1 MHLSRLQLLLIY
13 LEEKSK
19 KMKKNRKFLSLF
31 LSVLSCATLVSC
43 GEGNNTNAPSNT
55 GNVTTPSTP
64 SAPSSKPST
73 DENNSSKNEDE
84 KKIYTIAELIAMM
97 PSDGSATTERYYVR
111 ATIKSIDNAD
121 YGAMT
126 IEDSTGT
133 LSVYGT
139 YSSDGAKRYSELDEK
154 PVKGDTV
161 LLYGTIQNYK
171 SKTPEIKSGWI
182 IEFTK
187 GTPSWS
193 EDDYTEMTIGE
204 AREAD
209 VDSLVK
215 VTGVVSRITFA
226 SGMKP
231 NGFIIVGDNSSI
243 YVYDNQ
249 IAIAVAVGNK
259 ITLLAKKTM
268 FIPSKEASSAKKF
281 GYKGAC
287 QLIDGHL
294 LSNDESTNDLDLSF
308 AQEKTVKEVIE
319 TSPSDNITSLIYH
332 SNALIKRVQK
342 EGQSFVNYYIDDL
355 DGKTGSYV
363 YTACDGKDFAWMDQY
378 DGKICS
384 VYYTALNAK
393 STSTG
398 VLFRFLPIKI
408 EDNNN
413 YQFDKAEAPKFAVEY
428 YGLEQFDTVYS
439 ADPKKEMLTSVT
451 SDLLNFG
458 TATLSYSS
466 NNTALAY
473 FETGKDGKVIFHIN
487 NETEGTVTITVTGHL
502 DGQTD
507 FSKTMDIKI
516 TKPVDVSSAVNVKA
530 AIDASKDTEL
540 LVKGVIGPSL
550 VNKDGFYLI
559 DDTGSLAVV
568 MNSRDELEGL
578 QIGQTVYIKG
588 KRDLFASSRKGTPSY
603 FERCMTGCQIV
614 KNEFGNV
621 DYSTASFIKG
631 KTLADLIALPVANNY
646 HTAEVYVI
654 TAGLKFVSTK
664 NYSNAYL
671 KDGDSEMRLY
681 CTNAAGQYGWIKPYE
696 DDTKTYTMEVAVC
709 NWNDKNYFTACL
721 LSITDS
727 NGNKVMNTLNF
738 NS

>member
-1 MHLSRLQLLLIY
+1 
-13 LEEKSK
+13 
-19 KMKKNRKFLSLF
+19 MKKNRKFLSLF

-43 GEGNNTNAPSNT
+43 GEGNNTSAPSNT
-55 GNVTTPSTP
+55 GNVTTPSTPSTP

-84 KKIYTIAELIAMM
+84 KKIYTIAQLIAMM

-111 ATIKSIDNAD
+111 ATIKSIDDAGF
-121 YGAMT
+121 GAMT

-139 YSSDGAKRYSELDEK
+139 YSSDGVKRYSELDEK

-171 SKTPEIKSGWI
+171 NKTPEIKSGWI

-193 EDDYTEMTIGE
+193 EDDYTEMTIGA
-204 AREAD
+204 AREAA

-249 IAIAVAVGNK
+249 IATAVAIGNK

-268 FIPSKEASSAKKF
+268 FIASKEASSAKKF

-294 LSNDESTNDLDLSF
+294 LSNDEATNDLDLSF

-342 EGQSFVNYYIDDL
+342 EGQNFVNYYIDDL

-439 ADPKKEMLTSVT
+439 ADPEKEMLTSVT
-451 SDLLNFG
+451 SDLLKFG

-466 NNTALAY
+466 NNTDLAY
-473 FETGKDGKVIFHIN
+473 FETGEDGKVIFHIN
-487 NETEGTVTITVTGHL
+487 SGSEGTATITVTGHL

-507 FSKTMDIKI
+507 FSKTMNIKI
-516 TKPVDVSSAVNVKA
+516 TKPVDVSLAVNVKA
-530 AIDASKDTEL
+530 AIDASKGTEL

-550 VNKDGFYLI
+550 VNKNGFYLI
-559 DDTGSLAVV
+559 DETGSLAVV
-568 MNSRDELEGL
+568 MNSTDEFNGL

-588 KRDLFASSRKGTPSY
+588 KRDLFASVRNGGTPSY
-603 FERCMTGCQIV
+603 FESCMTGCQIV

-631 KTLADLIALPVANNY
+631 KTLADLIALPVADNS

-681 CTNAAGQYGWIKPYE
+681 CTNAAGQYQWIKSYV

-709 NWNDKNYFTACL
+709 NWNNKNYYTACL

>member
-1 MHLSRLQLLLIY
+1 
-13 LEEKSK
+13 
-19 KMKKNRKFLSLF
+19 
-31 LSVLSCATLVSC
+31 
-43 GEGNNTNAPSNT
+43 
-55 GNVTTPSTP
+55 
-64 SAPSSKPST
+64 
-73 DENNSSKNEDE
+73 
-84 KKIYTIAELIAMM
+84 
-97 PSDGSATTERYYVR
+97 
-111 ATIKSIDNAD
+111 
-121 YGAMT
+121 
-126 IEDSTGT
+126 
-133 LSVYGT
+133 
-139 YSSDGAKRYSELDEK
+139 
-154 PVKGDTV
+154 
-161 LLYGTIQNYK
+161 
-171 SKTPEIKSGWI
+171 
-182 IEFTK
+182 
-187 GTPSWS
+187 
-193 EDDYTEMTIGE
+193 MTIGA
-204 AREAD
+204 AREAA

-249 IAIAVAVGNK
+249 IATSVAIGNK

-268 FIPSKEASSAKKF
+268 FIASKEANSAKKF

-294 LSNDESTNDLDLSF
+294 LSNDEATNDLDLSF

-319 TSPSDNITSLIYH
+319 TSPSANITSLIYH

-342 EGQSFVNYYIDDL
+342 EGQNFVNYYIDDL

-363 YTACDGKDFAWMDQY
+363 YTACDGNDFAWMDQY

-408 EDNNN
+408 EDNN
-413 YQFDKAEAPKFAVEY
+413 YQFDKADAPKFAVEY

-439 ADPKKEMLTSVT
+439 ADPEKEMLTSVT

-473 FETGKDGKVIFHIN
+473 FETGKDGKVVFHIN
-487 NETEGTVTITVTGHL
+487 NETEGTATITVTGHL

-516 TKPVDVSSAVNVKA
+516 VKPVDVSLAVNVKA
-530 AIDASKDTEL
+530 AIDASKGTEL

-550 VNKDGFYLI
+550 VNKNGFYLI
-559 DDTGSLAVV
+559 DDSGSLAVV
-568 MNSRDELEGL
+568 MNSTDEFNGL

-588 KRDLFASSRKGTPSY
+588 KRDLFASARNGTPSY
-603 FERCMTGCQIV
+603 FESCMTGCQIV
-614 KNEFGNV
+614 KNEFGNE

-631 KTLADLIALPVANNY
+631 KTLADLIALPVADNY

-681 CTNAAGQYGWIKPYE
+681 CTNAASQYQWINPYV

-709 NWNDKNYFTACL
+709 NWNNKNYYTACL

>member
-1 MHLSRLQLLLIY
+1 
-13 LEEKSK
+13 
-19 KMKKNRKFLSLF
+19 MKKNRKFLSLF

-43 GEGNNTNAPSNT
+43 GEGNKTSAPSNT
-55 GNVTTPSTP
+55 GNVTTPSTPSTPTTPSTP

-73 DENNSSKNEDE
+73 DENNSSNEDE

-111 ATIKSIDNAD
+111 ATIKSIDDAGF
-121 YGAMT
+121 GAMT
-126 IEDSTGT
+126 IEDPTGT

-139 YSSDGAKRYSELDEK
+139 YSADGAKRYSELDEK

-171 SKTPEIKSGWI
+171 NKTPEIKSGWI

-187 GTPSWS
+187 GIPSWS

-204 AREAD
+204 AREAA
-209 VDSLVK
+209 VGSLVK

-226 SGMKP
+226 DGMKP

-249 IAIAVAVGNK
+249 IAITVAIGNK

-268 FIPSKEASSAKKF
+268 FIASKEASSAKKF

-294 LSNDESTNDLDLSF
+294 LSNDEATNDLDLSF

-342 EGQSFVNYYIDDL
+342 EGQNFVNYYIDDL

-408 EDNNN
+408 EDINN

-439 ADPKKEMLTSVT
+439 ADPEKEMLTSVT

-458 TATLSYSS
+458 TVTLSYSS
-466 NNTALAY
+466 NNTDLAY
-473 FETGKDGKVIFHIN
+473 FETGEDGKVIFHIN
-487 NETEGTVTITVTGHL
+487 SGTEGTATITVTGHL

-516 TKPVDVSSAVNVKA
+516 VKPVDVSLAVNVKA

-550 VNKDGFYLI
+550 VNKNGFYLI
-559 DDTGSLAVV
+559 DDSGSLAVV
-568 MNSRDELEGL
+568 MNSKDEFKGL

-588 KRDLFASSRKGTPSY
+588 KRDLFASARNGNPTS

-614 KNEFGNV
+614 KNEFGKVN
-621 DYSTASFIKG
+621 YSTASFIKG
-631 KTLADLIALPVANNY
+631 KTLADLKKLSVADDY

-654 TAGLKFVSTK
+654 TAGLKVVATK
-664 NYSNAYL
+664 FSSNAFL
-671 KDGDSEMRLY
+671 KDGDDEMQLY
-681 CTNAAGQYGWIKPYE
+681 CSNAAGQYQWINPYV

-709 NWNDKNYFTACL
+709 NWNNGSKFKACL

>member
-1 MHLSRLQLLLIY
+1 
-13 LEEKSK
+13 
-19 KMKKNRKFLSLF
+19 MKKNRKFLSLF

-43 GEGNNTNAPSNT
+43 GEGNNTSAPSNT
-55 GNVTTPSTP
+55 GTVTTPSTP

-73 DENNSSKNEDE
+73 DENNSSNEDE

-97 PSDGSATTERYYVR
+97 PSDGSVTTERYYVK

-126 IEDSTGT
+126 IEDPTGT

-139 YSSDGAKRYSELDEK
+139 YSADGAKRYSELDEK

-161 LLYGTIQNYK
+161 LLYGTIQNYQ

-187 GTPSWS
+187 GIPTWS

-204 AREAD
+204 AREAA

-226 SGMKP
+226 NGMKP

-249 IAIAVAVGNK
+249 IAIEVAVGNK

-268 FIPSKEASSAKKF
+268 YIPSKEASSAKKF

-294 LSNDESTNDLDLSF
+294 LSNDEATNDLDLSF

-319 TSPSDNITSLIYH
+319 TSPSANITSLIYH

-342 EGQSFVNYYIDDL
+342 EGQNFVNYYIDDL
-355 DGKTGSYV
+355 DGKTGNYV

-428 YGLEQFDTVYS
+428 YGLEQFDTTYS

-451 SDLLNFG
+451 SDLLKFG
-458 TATLSYSS
+458 TVTLSYSS

-473 FETGKDGKVIFHIN
+473 FKTGEDGKVIFHIN
-487 NETEGTVTITVTGHL
+487 SGTEGTATITVTGHL

-516 TKPVDVSSAVNVKA
+516 VKPVDVSLAVNVKT
-530 AIDASKDTEL
+530 AIDASKGTEL

-550 VNKDGFYLI
+550 VNKNGFYLI
-559 DDTGSLAVV
+559 DETGSLAVV
-568 MNSRDELEGL
+568 MNSTDEFNGL

-588 KRDLFASSRKGTPSY
+588 KRDLFASARKGTPSY
-603 FERCMTGCQIV
+603 FESCMTGCQIV

-631 KTLADLIALPVANNY
+631 KTLADLIALPVTDNY

-681 CTNAAGQYGWIKPYE
+681 CTNAAGQYQWIKSYV

-709 NWNDKNYFTACL
+709 NWNNKNYYTACL

>member
-1 MHLSRLQLLLIY
+1 
-13 LEEKSK
+13 
-19 KMKKNRKFLSLF
+19 MKKNRKFLSLF

-43 GEGNNTNAPSNT
+43 GEGNNT
-55 GNVTTPSTP
+55 
-64 SAPSSKPST
+64 SAPVTSPSI
-73 DENNSSKNEDE
+73 KNEDDR
-84 KKIYTIAELIAMM
+84 KIYTIAELIAMM
-97 PSDGSATTERYYVR
+97 PSDGSVTTERYYVK
-111 ATIKSIDNAD
+111 ATIKSIDDA
-121 YGAMT
+121 GFGSMT

-139 YSSDGAKRYSELDEK
+139 YSADGAKRYSELDEK

-171 SKTPEIKSGWI
+171 NKTPEIKSGWI

-187 GTPSWS
+187 GIPSWS

-204 AREAD
+204 AREAA

-249 IAIAVAVGNK
+249 IATAVAIGNK

-268 FIPSKEASSAKKF
+268 FIASKEASSAKKF

-287 QLIDGHL
+287 QLVDGHL

-319 TSPSDNITSLIYH
+319 TSPSANITSLIYH

-342 EGQSFVNYYIDDL
+342 EGQNFVNYYIDDL

-363 YTACDGKDFAWMDQY
+363 YTACDGNDFAWMDQY

-408 EDNNN
+408 EDNN
-413 YQFDKAEAPKFAVEY
+413 YQFNKAEAPKFAVEY

-439 ADPKKEMLTSVT
+439 ADPEKEMLTSVT

-466 NNTALAY
+466 NNTDLAY
-473 FETGKDGKVIFHIN
+473 FENGEDGKVIFHIN
-487 NETEGTVTITVTGHL
+487 SGTEGKVTITVTGHL

-516 TKPVDVSSAVNVKA
+516 VKPVDVSLAVNVKA
-530 AIDASKDTEL
+530 AIDASKGTEL

-550 VNKDGFYLI
+550 VNKNGFYLI
-559 DDTGSLAVV
+559 DETGSLAVV
-568 MNSRDELEGL
+568 MNSTDEFNGL

-588 KRDLFASSRKGTPSY
+588 KRDLFASARNGTPSY
-603 FERCMTGCQIV
+603 FESCMTGCQIV

-631 KTLADLIALPVANNY
+631 KTLADLIALPVTDNY

-681 CTNAAGQYGWIKPYE
+681 CTNAASQYQWINSYV

-709 NWNDKNYFTACL
+709 NWNNKNYYTACL

>member
-1 MHLSRLQLLLIY
+1 
-13 LEEKSK
+13 
-19 KMKKNRKFLSLF
+19 MKKNRKFLSLF

-43 GEGNNTNAPSNT
+43 GEGNKTSAPSNT
-55 GNVTTPSTP
+55 GTVTTPSTP

-73 DENNSSKNEDE
+73 DENNSSNEDE

-97 PSDGSATTERYYVR
+97 PSDGSVTTERYYVK

-121 YGAMT
+121 YGSMT
-126 IEDSTGT
+126 IEDPTGT

-139 YSSDGAKRYSELDEK
+139 YSADGAKRYSELDEK

-161 LLYGTIQNYK
+161 LLYRTIQNYQ

-193 EDDYTEMTIGE
+193 EDDYKEMTIGE
-204 AREAD
+204 AREAA

-226 SGMKP
+226 NGMKP

-249 IAIAVAVGNK
+249 IAIEVAVGNK

-268 FIPSKEASSAKKF
+268 FIASKEASSAKKF

-319 TSPSDNITSLIYH
+319 TSPSANITSLIYH

-408 EDNNN
+408 EDNN

-428 YGLEQFDTVYS
+428 YGLEQFDTSYS
-439 ADPKKEMLTSVT
+439 ADPEKEMLTSVT

-473 FETGKDGKVIFHIN
+473 FENGEDGKVIFHIN
-487 NETEGTVTITVTGHL
+487 SGSEGTATITVTGHL

-507 FSKTMDIKI
+507 FSKSMDIKI

-530 AIDASKDTEL
+530 AIDASKGTEL

-550 VNKDGFYLI
+550 VNKNGFYLI
-559 DDTGSLAVV
+559 DETGSLAVV
-568 MNSRDELEGL
+568 MNSTDEFNGL

-588 KRDLFASSRKGTPSY
+588 KRDLFASARNGTPSY
-603 FERCMTGCQIV
+603 FESCMTGCQIV
-614 KNEFGNV
+614 KNEFGNE

-631 KTLADLIALPVANNY
+631 KTLADLIALPVTDNY

-681 CTNAAGQYGWIKPYE
+681 CTNASSQYQWINPYV

-709 NWNDKNYFTACL
+709 NWNNKNYYTACL

>member
-1 MHLSRLQLLLIY
+1 
-13 LEEKSK
+13 
-19 KMKKNRKFLSLF
+19 MKKNRKFLSLF

-43 GEGNNTNAPSNT
+43 GEGNNTSAPSNT
-55 GNVTTPSTP
+55 GTVTTPSTP

-97 PSDGSATTERYYVR
+97 PSDGSVTTERYYVK
-111 ATIKSIDNAD
+111 AEIKSIDNAD

-126 IEDSTGT
+126 IEDPTGT

-139 YSSDGAKRYSELDEK
+139 YSSDGAKIYSELDEK

-161 LLYGTIQNYK
+161 LLYGTIQNYQ

-187 GTPSWS
+187 GIPSWS

-204 AREAD
+204 AREAA

-226 SGMKP
+226 NGMKP

-249 IAIAVAVGNK
+249 IAIEVAVGNK

-268 FIPSKEASSAKKF
+268 FIASKEASSAKKF

-319 TSPSDNITSLIYH
+319 TSPSANITSLIYH

-408 EDNNN
+408 EDNN

-428 YGLEQFDTVYS
+428 YGLEQFDTSYS
-439 ADPKKEMLTSVT
+439 ADPEKEMLTSVT

-473 FETGKDGKVIFHIN
+473 FENGEDGKVIFHIN
-487 NETEGTVTITVTGHL
+487 SGSEGTATITVTGHL

-507 FSKTMDIKI
+507 FSKSMDIKI

-530 AIDASKDTEL
+530 AIDASKGTEL

-550 VNKDGFYLI
+550 VNKNGFYLI
-559 DDTGSLAVV
+559 DETGSLAVV
-568 MNSRDELEGL
+568 MNSTDEFNGL

-588 KRDLFASSRKGTPSY
+588 KRDLFASARNGTPSY
-603 FERCMTGCQIV
+603 FESCMTGCQIV
-614 KNEFGNV
+614 KNEFGNE

-631 KTLADLIALPVANNY
+631 KTLADLIALPVADNY

-681 CTNAAGQYGWIKPYE
+681 CTNASSQYQWINPYV

-709 NWNDKNYFTACL
+709 NWNNKNYYTACL

-727 NGNKVMNTLNF
+727 NGNKVMNTFNF

>member
-1 MHLSRLQLLLIY
+1 
-13 LEEKSK
+13 
-19 KMKKNRKFLSLF
+19 
-31 LSVLSCATLVSC
+31 
-43 GEGNNTNAPSNT
+43 
-55 GNVTTPSTP
+55 
-64 SAPSSKPST
+64 
-73 DENNSSKNEDE
+73 
-84 KKIYTIAELIAMM
+84 
-97 PSDGSATTERYYVR
+97 
-111 ATIKSIDNAD
+111 
-121 YGAMT
+121 
-126 IEDSTGT
+126 
-133 LSVYGT
+133 
-139 YSSDGAKRYSELDEK
+139 
-154 PVKGDTV
+154 
-161 LLYGTIQNYK
+161 
-171 SKTPEIKSGWI
+171 
-182 IEFTK
+182 
-187 GTPSWS
+187 
-193 EDDYTEMTIGE
+193 MTIGQ
-204 AREAD
+204 AREAS

-226 SGMKP
+226 DGMKP

-249 IAIAVAVGNK
+249 IAITVAIGNK

-294 LSNDESTNDLDLSF
+294 LSNDEATNDLDLSF

-342 EGQSFVNYYIDDL
+342 EGQDFVNYYIDDL

-439 ADPKKEMLTSVT
+439 ADPSKEMLTSVT
-451 SDLLNFG
+451 SDLLKFG

-466 NNTALAY
+466 NNTDLAY

-487 NETEGTVTITVTGHL
+487 SGTEGTATITVTGHL
-502 DGQTD
+502 DGQKD

-516 TKPVDVSSAVNVKA
+516 VKPVDVSSAVKVKA
-530 AIDASKDTEL
+530 AIDASKGTEL

-550 VNKDGFYLI
+550 VNKNGFYLI
-559 DDTGSLAVV
+559 DETGSLAVV
-568 MNSRDELEGL
+568 MNSKDEFKGL

-588 KRDLFASSRKGTPSY
+588 KRDLFASVRNGGTPSY
-603 FERCMTGCQIV
+603 FESCMTGCQIV

-631 KTLADLIALPVANNY
+631 KTLADLKKLPVADNY

-654 TAGLKFVSTK
+654 TAGLKVVATK
-664 NYSNAYL
+664 FSSNAFL
-671 KDGDSEMRLY
+671 KDGDDEMQLY
-681 CTNAAGQYGWIKPYE
+681 CSNAASQYQWINPYV

-709 NWNDKNYFTACL
+709 NWNNGPKFKACL

-727 NGNKVMNTLNF
+727 NGNKVMNSLNF

>member
-1 MHLSRLQLLLIY
+1 
-13 LEEKSK
+13 
-19 KMKKNRKFLSLF
+19 MKKNRKFLSLF

-43 GEGNNTNAPSNT
+43 GEGNKTSAPSNT
-55 GNVTTPSTP
+55 GNVTTPSTPSTP

-111 ATIKSIDNAD
+111 ATIKSIDDA
-121 YGAMT
+121 GFGSMT

-139 YSSDGAKRYSELDEK
+139 YSADGAKRYSELDEK

-171 SKTPEIKSGWI
+171 NKTPEIKSGWI

-187 GTPSWS
+187 GIPSWS

-204 AREAD
+204 AREAA

-249 IAIAVAVGNK
+249 IATAVAIGNK

-268 FIPSKEASSAKKF
+268 FIASKEASSAKKF

-319 TSPSDNITSLIYH
+319 TSPSANITSLIYH

-342 EGQSFVNYYIDDL
+342 EGQNFVNYYIDDL

-363 YTACDGKDFAWMDQY
+363 YTACDGNDFAWMDQY

-408 EDNNN
+408 EDNN
-413 YQFDKAEAPKFAVEY
+413 YKFDIAEAPKFAVEY

-439 ADPKKEMLTSVT
+439 ADPSKEMLTSVT

-466 NNTALAY
+466 NNTDLAY

-487 NETEGTVTITVTGHL
+487 NETEGTATITVTGHL

-516 TKPVDVSSAVNVKA
+516 VKPVDVSLAVNVKA
-530 AIDASKDTEL
+530 AIDASKGTEL

-550 VNKDGFYLI
+550 VNKNGFYLI
-559 DDTGSLAVV
+559 DDSGSLAVV
-568 MNSRDELEGL
+568 MNSTDEFNGL

-603 FERCMTGCQIV
+603 FESCMTGCQIV

-631 KTLADLIALPVANNY
+631 KTLADLIALPVADNY

-681 CTNAAGQYGWIKPYE
+681 CTNAAGQYQWIKSYV

-709 NWNDKNYFTACL
+709 NWNDKNYYTACL

>member
-1 MHLSRLQLLLIY
+1 
-13 LEEKSK
+13 
-19 KMKKNRKFLSLF
+19 
-31 LSVLSCATLVSC
+31 
-43 GEGNNTNAPSNT
+43 
-55 GNVTTPSTP
+55 
-64 SAPSSKPST
+64 
-73 DENNSSKNEDE
+73 
-84 KKIYTIAELIAMM
+84 
-97 PSDGSATTERYYVR
+97 
-111 ATIKSIDNAD
+111 
-121 YGAMT
+121 
-126 IEDSTGT
+126 
-133 LSVYGT
+133 
-139 YSSDGAKRYSELDEK
+139 
-154 PVKGDTV
+154 
-161 LLYGTIQNYK
+161 
-171 SKTPEIKSGWI
+171 
-182 IEFTK
+182 
-187 GTPSWS
+187 
-193 EDDYTEMTIGE
+193 MTIGQ
-204 AREAD
+204 AREAS

-226 SGMKP
+226 DGMKP

-249 IAIAVAVGNK
+249 IAITVAIGNK

-294 LSNDESTNDLDLSF
+294 LSNDEATNDLDLSF

-342 EGQSFVNYYIDDL
+342 EGQNFVNYYIDDL

-439 ADPKKEMLTSVT
+439 ADPSKEMLTSVT
-451 SDLLNFG
+451 SDLLKFG

-466 NNTALAY
+466 NNTDLAY

-487 NETEGTVTITVTGHL
+487 SGTEGTATITVTGHL
-502 DGQTD
+502 DGQKD

-516 TKPVDVSSAVNVKA
+516 VKPVDVSSAVKVKA
-530 AIDASKDTEL
+530 AIDASKGTEL

-550 VNKDGFYLI
+550 VNKNGFYLI
-559 DDTGSLAVV
+559 DETGSLAVV
-568 MNSRDELEGL
+568 MNSKDEFKGL

-588 KRDLFASSRKGTPSY
+588 KRDLFASVRNGGTPSY
-603 FERCMTGCQIV
+603 FESCMTGCQIV

-631 KTLADLIALPVANNY
+631 KTLADLKKLPVADNY

-654 TAGLKFVSTK
+654 TAGLKVVATK
-664 NYSNAYL
+664 FSSNAFL
-671 KDGDSEMRLY
+671 KDGDDEMQLY
-681 CTNAAGQYGWIKPYE
+681 CSNAASQYQWINPYV

-709 NWNDKNYFTACL
+709 NWNNGPKFKACL

-727 NGNKVMNTLNF
+727 NGNKVMNSLNF

>member
-1 MHLSRLQLLLIY
+1 
-13 LEEKSK
+13 
-19 KMKKNRKFLSLF
+19 MKKNRKFLSLF

-43 GEGNNTNAPSNT
+43 GEGNKTNAPSNT
-55 GNVTTPSTP
+55 GNVTTPSTPSTP

-73 DENNSSKNEDE
+73 DENNSSKNEDDR
-84 KKIYTIAELIAMM
+84 KIYTIAELIAMM
-97 PSDGSATTERYYVR
+97 PSDGSVTKERYYVR
-111 ATIKSIDNAD
+111 ATIKSIDDAGF
-121 YGAMT
+121 GAMT

-133 LSVYGT
+133 LYVYGT

-161 LLYGTIQNYK
+161 LLYGTIQNYQ
-171 SKTPEIKSGWI
+171 SKNPEIKSGWI

-187 GTPSWS
+187 GTPTWS

-204 AREAD
+204 AREAA

-226 SGMKP
+226 NGMKP

-249 IAIAVAVGNK
+249 IAITVAIGNK

-268 FIPSKEASSAKKF
+268 FIASKEASSAKKF

-294 LSNDESTNDLDLSF
+294 LSNDEATNDLDLSF

-332 SNALIKRVQK
+332 GNALIKRVQK
-342 EGQSFVNYYIDDL
+342 EGQNFVNYYIDDL

-363 YTACDGKDFAWMDQY
+363 YTSCDGKDFAWMDQY

-466 NNTALAY
+466 NNNDLAY
-473 FETGKDGKVIFHIN
+473 FKNEDGKVIFHIN
-487 NETEGTVTITVTGHL
+487 SGTEGTATITVTGHL
-502 DGQTD
+502 DDQKD

-516 TKPVDVSSAVNVKA
+516 VKPVDVSSAVNVKA
-530 AIDASKDTEL
+530 AIDASKGTEL

-559 DDTGSLAVV
+559 DETGSLAVV
-568 MNSRDELEGL
+568 MNSRDELNGL

-603 FERCMTGCQIV
+603 FESCMTGCQIV

-631 KTLADLIALPVANNY
+631 KTLADLIALPVADNY

-681 CTNAAGQYGWIKPYE
+681 CTNAAGQYKWINPYV

>member
-1 MHLSRLQLLLIY
+1 
-13 LEEKSK
+13 
-19 KMKKNRKFLSLF
+19 MKKNRKFLSLF

-43 GEGNNTNAPSNT
+43 GEGNKTSAPSNT
-55 GNVTTPSTP
+55 GNVTTPSTPSTPTTPTTPSTP

-73 DENNSSKNEDE
+73 DENNSSNEDE

-111 ATIKSIDNAD
+111 ATIKSIDDAGF
-121 YGAMT
+121 GAMT
-126 IEDSTGT
+126 IEEPTGT

-171 SKTPEIKSGWI
+171 NKTPEIKSGWI

-187 GTPSWS
+187 GIPFWS

-204 AREAD
+204 AREAS

-226 SGMKP
+226 DGMKP

-249 IAIAVAVGNK
+249 IAITVAIGNK

-294 LSNDESTNDLDLSF
+294 LSNDEATNDLDLSF

-342 EGQSFVNYYIDDL
+342 EGQNFVNYYIDDL

-408 EDNNN
+408 EDINN

-439 ADPKKEMLTSVT
+439 ADPSKEMLTSVT
-451 SDLLNFG
+451 SDLLKFG

-473 FETGKDGKVIFHIN
+473 FETGEDGKVIFHIN
-487 NETEGTVTITVTGHL
+487 SGTEGTATITVTGHL
-502 DGQTD
+502 DGQKD

-516 TKPVDVSSAVNVKA
+516 VKPVDVSSAVKVKV
-530 AIDASKDTEL
+530 AIDASKGTEL

-550 VNKDGFYLI
+550 VNKNGFYLI
-559 DDTGSLAVV
+559 DETGSLAVV
-568 MNSRDELEGL
+568 MNSKDEFKGL

-588 KRDLFASSRKGTPSY
+588 KRDLFASARNGNPTS

-631 KTLADLIALPVANNY
+631 KTLADLKALSVADDY

-654 TAGLKFVSTK
+654 TAGLKVVATK
-664 NYSNAYL
+664 FSSNAFL
-671 KDGDSEMRLY
+671 KDGDDEMQLY
-681 CTNAAGQYGWIKPYE
+681 CSNAAGQYQWINPYV

-709 NWNDKNYFTACL
+709 NWNNGSKFKACL

>member
-1 MHLSRLQLLLIY
+1 
-13 LEEKSK
+13 
-19 KMKKNRKFLSLF
+19 MKKNRKFLSLF

-43 GEGNNTNAPSNT
+43 GEGNNTSAPSNT
-55 GNVTTPSTP
+55 GNVTTPSTPSTP

-111 ATIKSIDNAD
+111 ATIKSIDDAGF
-121 YGAMT
+121 GAMT

-139 YSSDGAKRYSELDEK
+139 YSSDGVKRYSELDEK

-171 SKTPEIKSGWI
+171 NKTPEIKSGWI

-204 AREAD
+204 AREAS

-249 IAIAVAVGNK
+249 IATAVAIGNK

-268 FIPSKEASSAKKF
+268 FIASKEASSAKKF

-294 LSNDESTNDLDLSF
+294 LSNDEATNDLDLSF

-342 EGQSFVNYYIDDL
+342 EGQNFVNYYIDDL

-439 ADPKKEMLTSVT
+439 ADPEKEMLTSVT

-473 FETGKDGKVIFHIN
+473 FETGEDGKVIFHIN
-487 NETEGTVTITVTGHL
+487 SGTEGTATITVTGHL
-502 DGQTD
+502 DGQKD

-530 AIDASKDTEL
+530 AIDASKGTEL

-550 VNKDGFYLI
+550 VNKNGFYLI
-559 DDTGSLAVV
+559 DETGSLAVV
-568 MNSRDELEGL
+568 MNSTDEFNGL

-588 KRDLFASSRKGTPSY
+588 KRDLFASVRNGGTPSY
-603 FERCMTGCQIV
+603 FESCMTGCQIV

-631 KTLADLIALPVANNY
+631 KTLADLKALPVADNS

-681 CTNAAGQYGWIKPYE
+681 CTNAAGQYQWIKSYV

-709 NWNDKNYFTACL
+709 NWNNKNYYTACL

>member
-1 MHLSRLQLLLIY
+1 
-13 LEEKSK
+13 
-19 KMKKNRKFLSLF
+19 MKKNRKFLSLF

-43 GEGNNTNAPSNT
+43 GEGNKTSAPSNT

-64 SAPSSKPST
+64 STPSAPSSKPRT

-111 ATIKSIDNAD
+111 AKIKSIDNAM

-139 YSSDGAKRYSELDEK
+139 YGSDGVKRYSELDEK
-154 PVKGDTV
+154 PVEGDTV
-161 LLYGTIQNYK
+161 LLYGTIQNFQ

-193 EDDYTEMTIGE
+193 EDDYTEMTIGQ

-231 NGFIIVGDNSSI
+231 NGFIIVGDKSSI
-243 YVYDNQ
+243 YVYDSK
-249 IAIAVAVGNK
+249 IATAVAIGNK

-268 FIPSKEASSAKKF
+268 FIASKEASSAKKF

-294 LSNDESTNDLDLSF
+294 LSNDEATNDLDLSF

-342 EGQSFVNYYIDDL
+342 EGQNFVNYYIDDL

-428 YGLEQFDTVYS
+428 YGLEQFDTSYS
-439 ADPKKEMLTSVT
+439 ADPSKEMLTSVT

-473 FETGKDGKVIFHIN
+473 FETGEDGKVIFHIN
-487 NETEGTVTITVTGHL
+487 SETEGTATITVTGHL
-502 DGQTD
+502 DGQKD

-516 TKPVDVSSAVNVKA
+516 VKPVDLSSAVNVKA
-530 AIDASKDTEL
+530 AIDASKGTEL

-550 VNKDGFYLI
+550 VNKNGFYLI
-559 DDTGSLAVV
+559 DETGSLAVV
-568 MNSRDELEGL
+568 MNSTDELKGL

-588 KRDLFASSRKGTPSY
+588 KRDLFASARNGTPSY
-603 FERCMTGCQIV
+603 FESCMTGCQIV

-631 KTLADLIALPVANNY
+631 KTLADLIALPVADNY

-681 CTNAAGQYGWIKPYE
+681 CTNASGQYQWIKSYV

-709 NWNDKNYFTACL
+709 NWNNKNYYTACL

>member
-1 MHLSRLQLLLIY
+1 
-13 LEEKSK
+13 
-19 KMKKNRKFLSLF
+19 MKKNRKFLSLF

-43 GEGNNTNAPSNT
+43 GEGNNLSTP
-55 GNVTTPSTP
+55 VTTPSI
-64 SAPSSKPST
+64 
-73 DENNSSKNEDE
+73 KNEDNR
-84 KKIYTIAELIAMM
+84 KIYTIAELIAMM
-97 PSDGSATTERYYVR
+97 PSDGSATKERYYVR

-161 LLYGTIQNYK
+161 LLYGTIQNYQ
-171 SKTPEIKSGWI
+171 SQTPEIKSGWI

-204 AREAD
+204 AREAA

-226 SGMKP
+226 NGMKP

-249 IAIAVAVGNK
+249 IAITVAIGNK

-268 FIPSKEASSAKKF
+268 FIASKEASSAKKF

-294 LSNDESTNDLDLSF
+294 LSNDEATNDLDLSF

-342 EGQSFVNYYIDDL
+342 EGQNFVNYYIDDL

-363 YTACDGKDFAWMDQY
+363 YTSCDGKDFAWMDQY

-398 VLFRFLPIKI
+398 VSFRFLPIKI
-408 EDNNN
+408 EDNN
-413 YQFDKAEAPKFAVEY
+413 YQFKKAEAPKFAVEY

-439 ADPKKEMLTSVT
+439 ADPSKEMLTSVT

-458 TATLSYSS
+458 TVTLSYSS
-466 NNTALAY
+466 NNNDLAY
-473 FETGKDGKVIFHIN
+473 FKTEDGKVIFHIN
-487 NETEGTVTITVTGHL
+487 SGTEGTATITVTGHL
-502 DGQTD
+502 DGQKD
-507 FSKTMDIKI
+507 FSKTMNIKI
-516 TKPVDVSSAVNVKA
+516 TKPVDVSLAVNVKA
-530 AIDASKDTEL
+530 AIDASKGTEL

-550 VNKDGFYLI
+550 VNKNGFYLI
-559 DDTGSLAVV
+559 DETGSLAVV
-568 MNSRDELEGL
+568 MNSTDEFNGL

-588 KRDLFASSRKGTPSY
+588 KRDLFASVRNGGTPSY
-603 FERCMTGCQIV
+603 FESCMTGCQIV

-631 KTLADLIALPVANNY
+631 KTLADLIALPVADNS

-681 CTNAAGQYGWIKPYE
+681 CTNAAGQYQWIKSYV

-709 NWNDKNYFTACL
+709 NWNNKNYYTACL

>member
-1 MHLSRLQLLLIY
+1 
-13 LEEKSK
+13 
-19 KMKKNRKFLSLF
+19 MKKNRKFLSLF

-43 GEGNNTNAPSNT
+43 GEGNKTSAPSNT
-55 GNVTTPSTP
+55 GTVTTPSTP

-73 DENNSSKNEDE
+73 DENNSSNEDE

-97 PSDGSATTERYYVR
+97 PSDGSVTTERYYVK

-121 YGAMT
+121 YGSMT
-126 IEDSTGT
+126 IEDPTGT

-139 YSSDGAKRYSELDEK
+139 YSADGAKRYSELDEK

-171 SKTPEIKSGWI
+171 NKTPEIKSGWI

-187 GTPSWS
+187 GTPTWS

-204 AREAD
+204 AREAA

-226 SGMKP
+226 NGMKP

-249 IAIAVAVGNK
+249 IAITVAVGNK
-259 ITLLAKKTM
+259 ITLLAKKIM
-268 FIPSKEASSAKKF
+268 FIASKEASSAKKF

-287 QLIDGHL
+287 QLVDGHL

-342 EGQSFVNYYIDDL
+342 EGQNFVNYYIDDL

-363 YTACDGKDFAWMDQY
+363 YTACDGNDFAWMDQY

-408 EDNNN
+408 EDNN

-439 ADPKKEMLTSVT
+439 ADPSKEMLTSVT

-466 NNTALAY
+466 NNTDLAY

-487 NETEGTVTITVTGHL
+487 NETEGTATITVTGHL

-516 TKPVDVSSAVNVKA
+516 VKPVDVSLAVNVKA
-530 AIDASKDTEL
+530 AIDASKGTEL

-550 VNKDGFYLI
+550 VNKNGFYLI
-559 DDTGSLAVV
+559 DETGSLAVV
-568 MNSRDELEGL
+568 MNSTDEFNGL

-588 KRDLFASSRKGTPSY
+588 KRDLFASARNGTPSY
-603 FERCMTGCQIV
+603 FESCMTGCQIV
-614 KNEFGNV
+614 KNEFGNE

-631 KTLADLIALPVANNY
+631 KTLADLIALPVTDNY

-681 CTNAAGQYGWIKPYE
+681 CTNASSQYQWINPYV

-709 NWNDKNYFTACL
+709 NWNNKNYYTACL

>member
-1 MHLSRLQLLLIY
+1 
-13 LEEKSK
+13 
-19 KMKKNRKFLSLF
+19 MKKNRKFLSLF

-43 GEGNNTNAPSNT
+43 GEGNNTSAPSNT
-55 GNVTTPSTP
+55 GTVTTPSTPSTP

-111 ATIKSIDNAD
+111 ATIKSIDDA
-121 YGAMT
+121 GFGSMT
-126 IEDSTGT
+126 IEDPTGT

-139 YSSDGAKRYSELDEK
+139 YSADGAKRYSELDEK

-171 SKTPEIKSGWI
+171 NKTPEIKSGWI

-187 GTPSWS
+187 GIPTWS
-193 EDDYTEMTIGE
+193 EDDYTEMTIGA
-204 AREAD
+204 AREAA

-249 IAIAVAVGNK
+249 IATSVAIGNK

-268 FIPSKEASSAKKF
+268 FIASKEANSAKKF

-294 LSNDESTNDLDLSF
+294 LSNDEATNDLDLSF

-319 TSPSDNITSLIYH
+319 TSPSANITSLIYH

-342 EGQSFVNYYIDDL
+342 EGQNFVNYYIDDL

-363 YTACDGKDFAWMDQY
+363 YTACDGNDFAWMDQY

-408 EDNNN
+408 EDNN
-413 YQFDKAEAPKFAVEY
+413 YQFNKADAPKFAVEY

-439 ADPKKEMLTSVT
+439 ADPEKEMLTSVT

-473 FETGKDGKVIFHIN
+473 FETGEDGKVVFHVN
-487 NETEGTVTITVTGHL
+487 SGSEGTATITVTGHL

-507 FSKTMDIKI
+507 FSKTMNIKI
-516 TKPVDVSSAVNVKA
+516 TKPVDVSLAVNVKA
-530 AIDASKDTEL
+530 AIDASKGTEL

-550 VNKDGFYLI
+550 VNKNGFYLI
-559 DDTGSLAVV
+559 DETGSLAVV
-568 MNSRDELEGL
+568 MNSTDEFNGL

-588 KRDLFASSRKGTPSY
+588 KRDLFASARNGTPSY
-603 FERCMTGCQIV
+603 FESCMTGCQIV

-631 KTLADLIALPVANNY
+631 KTLADLIALPVTDNY

-681 CTNAAGQYGWIKPYE
+681 CTNASSQYQWINPYV

-709 NWNDKNYFTACL
+709 NWNNKNYYTACL

-727 NGNKVMNTLNF
+727 NGNKVMNTFNF

>member
-1 MHLSRLQLLLIY
+1 
-13 LEEKSK
+13 
-19 KMKKNRKFLSLF
+19 MKKNRKFLSLF

-43 GEGNNTNAPSNT
+43 GEGNNPSAPSNT

-97 PSDGSATTERYYVR
+97 PSDGSVTTERYYVR
-111 ATIKSIDNAD
+111 ATIKSIDDAGF
-121 YGAMT
+121 GAMT

-171 SKTPEIKSGWI
+171 NKTPEIKSGWI

-187 GTPSWS
+187 GIPSWS

-204 AREAD
+204 AREAA

-226 SGMKP
+226 NGMKL

-249 IAIAVAVGNK
+249 IAIEVAVGNK

-268 FIPSKEASSAKKF
+268 FIASKEASSAKKF

-294 LSNDESTNDLDLSF
+294 LSNDEATNDLDLSF

-319 TSPSDNITSLIYH
+319 TSPSANITSLIYH

-342 EGQSFVNYYIDDL
+342 EGQNFVNYYIDDL

-363 YTACDGKDFAWMDQY
+363 YTACDGNDFAWMDQY
-378 DGKICS
+378 DEKICS

-408 EDNNN
+408 EDNN
-413 YQFDKAEAPKFAVEY
+413 YQFDKADAPKFAVEY

-439 ADPKKEMLTSVT
+439 ADPEKEMLTSVT

-466 NNTALAY
+466 SNTDLAY
-473 FETGKDGKVIFHIN
+473 FKTGEDGKVIFHIN
-487 NETEGTVTITVTGHL
+487 SGTEGTATITVTGHL

-507 FSKTMDIKI
+507 FSKTMNIKI
-516 TKPVDVSSAVNVKA
+516 TKPVDVSLAVNVKA
-530 AIDASKDTEL
+530 AIDASKGTEL

-550 VNKDGFYLI
+550 VNKNGFYLI
-559 DDTGSLAVV
+559 DETGSLAVV
-568 MNSRDELEGL
+568 MNSKDEFNGL

-588 KRDLFASSRKGTPSY
+588 KRDLFASARNGTPSY
-603 FERCMTGCQIV
+603 FESCMTGCQIV

-631 KTLADLIALPVANNY
+631 KTLADLIALPVTDNY

-681 CTNAAGQYGWIKPYE
+681 CTNASSQYQWINPYV

-709 NWNDKNYFTACL
+709 NWNNKNYYTACL

-727 NGNKVMNTLNF
+727 NGNKVMNTFNF

>member
-1 MHLSRLQLLLIY
+1 
-13 LEEKSK
+13 
-19 KMKKNRKFLSLF
+19 MKKNRKFLSLF

-43 GEGNNTNAPSNT
+43 GEGNNTSAPSNT
-55 GNVTTPSTP
+55 GTVTTPSTPSTPTTP

-73 DENNSSKNEDE
+73 DENNSSNLDE

-97 PSDGSATTERYYVR
+97 PSDGSVTTERYYVK
-111 ATIKSIDNAD
+111 AEIKSIDNAD

-161 LLYGTIQNYK
+161 LLYGTIQNHK
-171 SKTPEIKSGWI
+171 NKTPEIKSGWI

-187 GTPSWS
+187 GTPTWS

-204 AREAD
+204 AREAA

-249 IAIAVAVGNK
+249 IATAVAIGNK

-268 FIPSKEASSAKKF
+268 FIASKEASSAKKF

-287 QLIDGHL
+287 QLVDGHL

-319 TSPSDNITSLIYH
+319 TSPSANITSLIYH

-342 EGQSFVNYYIDDL
+342 EGQNFVNYYIDDL

-363 YTACDGKDFAWMDQY
+363 YTACDGNDFAWMDQY

-408 EDNNN
+408 EDNN
-413 YQFDKAEAPKFAVEY
+413 YQFNKAEAPKFAVEY

-439 ADPKKEMLTSVT
+439 VDPSKEMLTSVT

-466 NNTALAY
+466 NNTDLAY

-502 DGQTD
+502 DGQKD
-507 FSKTMDIKI
+507 FSKTMNIKI
-516 TKPVDVSSAVNVKA
+516 TKPVDVSLAVNVKA
-530 AIDASKDTEL
+530 AIDASKGTEL

-550 VNKDGFYLI
+550 VNKNGFYLI
-559 DDTGSLAVV
+559 DETGSLAVV
-568 MNSRDELEGL
+568 MNSTDEFNGL

-588 KRDLFASSRKGTPSY
+588 KRDLFASARNGTPSY
-603 FERCMTGCQIV
+603 FESCMTGCQIV

-631 KTLADLIALPVANNY
+631 KTLADLIALPVTDNY

-681 CTNAAGQYGWIKPYE
+681 CTNAASQYQWINPYV

-709 NWNDKNYFTACL
+709 NWNNKNYYTACL

>member
-1 MHLSRLQLLLIY
+1 
-13 LEEKSK
+13 
-19 KMKKNRKFLSLF
+19 MKKNRKFLSLF

-43 GEGNNTNAPSNT
+43 GEGNKTSAPSNT
-55 GNVTTPSTP
+55 GTVTTPSTPSTP

-97 PSDGSATTERYYVR
+97 PSDGSVTTERYYVK

-121 YGAMT
+121 YGSMT
-126 IEDSTGT
+126 IEDPTGT

-171 SKTPEIKSGWI
+171 NKTPEIKSGWI

-187 GTPSWS
+187 GTPTWS

-204 AREAD
+204 AREAA

-226 SGMKP
+226 NGMKP

-249 IAIAVAVGNK
+249 IAITVAVGNK

-268 FIPSKEASSAKKF
+268 FIASKEANSAKKF

-294 LSNDESTNDLDLSF
+294 LSNDEATNDLDLSF

-319 TSPSDNITSLIYH
+319 TSPSANITSLIYH

-342 EGQSFVNYYIDDL
+342 EGQNFVNYYIDDL

-363 YTACDGKDFAWMDQY
+363 YTACDGNDFAWMDQY

-408 EDNNN
+408 EDNN
-413 YQFDKAEAPKFAVEY
+413 YLFDKADAPKFAVEY

-439 ADPKKEMLTSVT
+439 ADPEKEMLTSVT

-473 FETGKDGKVIFHIN
+473 FETGKDGKVVFHVN
-487 NETEGTVTITVTGHL
+487 SGTEGTATITVTGHL

-507 FSKTMDIKI
+507 FSKTMNIKI
-516 TKPVDVSSAVNVKA
+516 TKPVDVSLAVNVKA
-530 AIDASKDTEL
+530 AIDASKGTEL

-550 VNKDGFYLI
+550 VNKNGFYLI
-559 DDTGSLAVV
+559 DETGSLAVV
-568 MNSRDELEGL
+568 MNSTDEFNGL

-588 KRDLFASSRKGTPSY
+588 KRDLFASARNGTPSY
-603 FERCMTGCQIV
+603 FESCMTGCQIV
-614 KNEFGNV
+614 KNEFGNE

-631 KTLADLIALPVANNY
+631 KTLADLIALPVTDNY

-681 CTNAAGQYGWIKPYE
+681 CTNAASQYQWINPYV

-709 NWNDKNYFTACL
+709 NWNNKNYYTACL

-727 NGNKVMNTLNF
+727 NGNKVMNTFNF

>member
-1 MHLSRLQLLLIY
+1 
-13 LEEKSK
+13 
-19 KMKKNRKFLSLF
+19 MKKNRKFLSLF

-43 GEGNNTNAPSNT
+43 GEGNKTSAPSNT

-73 DENNSSKNEDE
+73 DENNSSQNEDNR
-84 KKIYTIAELIAMM
+84 KIYTIAELIAMM
-97 PSDGSATTERYYVR
+97 PSDGSVTTERYYVR
-111 ATIKSIDNAD
+111 AKIKSIDNAM

-139 YSSDGAKRYSELDEK
+139 YSSDGVKRYSELDEK

-161 LLYGTIQNYK
+161 LLYGTIQNFQ

-187 GTPSWS
+187 GTPTWS

-204 AREAD
+204 AREAA

-226 SGMKP
+226 NGMKP
-231 NGFIIVGDNSSI
+231 NGFIIVGDNSFI

-249 IAIAVAVGNK
+249 IAITVAIGNK

-294 LSNDESTNDLDLSF
+294 LSNDEATNDLDLSF

-342 EGQSFVNYYIDDL
+342 EGQNFVNYYIDDL

-408 EDNNN
+408 EDNN
-413 YQFDKAEAPKFAVEY
+413 YQFKIAEAPKFAVEY

-439 ADPKKEMLTSVT
+439 ADPEKEMLTSVT
-451 SDLLNFG
+451 SELLNFG
-458 TATLSYSS
+458 TVTLSYSS

-473 FETGKDGKVIFHIN
+473 FKTEDGKVIFHIN
-487 NETEGTVTITVTGHL
+487 SETEGTATITVTGHL
-502 DGQTD
+502 DGQKD

-516 TKPVDVSSAVNVKA
+516 VKPVDVSSAVKVKA
-530 AIDASKDTEL
+530 AIDASKGTEL

-550 VNKDGFYLI
+550 VNKNGFYLI
-559 DDTGSLAVV
+559 DETGSLAVV
-568 MNSRDELEGL
+568 MNSKDEFKGL

-588 KRDLFASSRKGTPSY
+588 KRDLFASARKGTPSR

-631 KTLADLIALPVANNY
+631 KTLADLIALPVADDY

-654 TAGLKFVSTK
+654 TAGLKSDVTQF
-664 NYSNAYL
+664 YSNIYL
-671 KDGDSEMRLY
+671 NDGDNKMQLY
-681 CTNAAGQYGWIKPYE
+681 CKNAASQYKWINPYV

-709 NWNDKNYFTACL
+709 NWNNGKSFKACL

>member
-1 MHLSRLQLLLIY
+1 
-13 LEEKSK
+13 
-19 KMKKNRKFLSLF
+19 MKKNRKFLSLF

-43 GEGNNTNAPSNT
+43 GEGNNTSAPSNT
-55 GNVTTPSTP
+55 GTVTTPSTP

-97 PSDGSATTERYYVR
+97 PSDGSVTTERYYVK
-111 ATIKSIDNAD
+111 AEIKSIDNAD

-126 IEDSTGT
+126 IEDPTGT

-161 LLYGTIQNYK
+161 LLYGTIQNYQ

-187 GTPSWS
+187 GIPSWS

-204 AREAD
+204 AREAA

-226 SGMKP
+226 NGMKP

-249 IAIAVAVGNK
+249 IAIEVAVGNK

-268 FIPSKEASSAKKF
+268 FIASKEASSAKKF

-319 TSPSDNITSLIYH
+319 TSPSANITSLIYH

-408 EDNNN
+408 EDNN

-428 YGLEQFDTVYS
+428 YGLEQFDTSYS
-439 ADPKKEMLTSVT
+439 ADPSKEMLTSVT

-473 FETGKDGKVIFHIN
+473 FETGEDGKVIFHIN
-487 NETEGTVTITVTGHL
+487 SETEGTATITVTGHL
-502 DGQTD
+502 DGQKD

-516 TKPVDVSSAVNVKA
+516 VKPVDLSSAVNVKA
-530 AIDASKDTEL
+530 AIDASKGTEL

-550 VNKDGFYLI
+550 VNKNGFYLI
-559 DDTGSLAVV
+559 DETGSLAVV
-568 MNSRDELEGL
+568 MNSTDEFNGL

-588 KRDLFASSRKGTPSY
+588 KRDLFASARNGTPSY
-603 FERCMTGCQIV
+603 FESCMTGCQIV
-614 KNEFGNV
+614 KNEFGNE

-631 KTLADLIALPVANNY
+631 KTLADLIALPVTDNY

-681 CTNAAGQYGWIKPYE
+681 CTNASSQYQWINPYV

-709 NWNDKNYFTACL
+709 NWNNKNYYTACL

-727 NGNKVMNTLNF
+727 NGNKVMNTFNF

>member
-1 MHLSRLQLLLIY
+1 
-13 LEEKSK
+13 
-19 KMKKNRKFLSLF
+19 MKKNRKFLSLF

-43 GEGNNTNAPSNT
+43 GEGNNTSAPI
-55 GNVTTPSTP
+55 TTPST
-64 SAPSSKPST
+64 
-73 DENNSSKNEDE
+73 KNEDE
-84 KKIYTIAELIAMM
+84 REIYTIAELIAMM
-97 PSDGSATTERYYVR
+97 PSDGSVTTERYYVR
-111 ATIKSIDNAD
+111 AKIKSIDNAM

-139 YSSDGAKRYSELDEK
+139 YSSDGVKRYSELDEK
-154 PVKGDTV
+154 PVEGDTV
-161 LLYGTIQNYK
+161 LLYGTIQNFQ

-193 EDDYTEMTIGE
+193 EDDYKEMTIGE
-204 AREAD
+204 AREAA

-231 NGFIIVGDNSSI
+231 NGFIIVGDKSSI
-243 YVYDNQ
+243 YVYDSK
-249 IAIAVAVGNK
+249 IATAVSEGNK

-268 FIPSKEASSAKKF
+268 YIPSKEASSAKKF

-287 QLIDGHL
+287 QLVDGHL

-332 SNALIKRVQK
+332 SNALIKRVQN
-342 EGQSFVNYYIDDL
+342 EGQNFVNYYIDDL
-355 DGKTGSYV
+355 DGKTGNYV

-393 STSTG
+393 SDSTG

-408 EDNNN
+408 EDKN

-439 ADPKKEMLTSVT
+439 ADPSKEMLTSVT

-458 TATLSYSS
+458 TVTLSYSS
-466 NNTALAY
+466 NNTDLAY
-473 FETGKDGKVIFHIN
+473 FEKGEDGKVVFHIKSG
-487 NETEGTVTITVTGHL
+487 TEGTATITVTGHL
-502 DGQTD
+502 DDQED

-516 TKPVDVSSAVNVKA
+516 TKPVDVSSAVKVKA
-530 AIDASKDTEL
+530 AIDASKGTEL

-550 VNKDGFYLI
+550 VNQNGFYLI
-559 DDTGSLAVV
+559 DETGSLAVV
-568 MNSRDELEGL
+568 MNSTDEFNGL

-588 KRDLFASSRKGTPSY
+588 KRDLFASSRSGTPSY

-631 KTLADLIALPVANNY
+631 KTLADLIDLPVTDNY

-654 TAGLKFVSTK
+654 TAGLKFVATK
-664 NYSNAYL
+664 DFSNAYL
-671 KDGDSEMRLY
+671 KDGKKEMRLY
-681 CTNAAGQYGWIKPYE
+681 CRNAATQYQWIKSYV

-709 NWNDKNYFTACL
+709 NWNDKDYFTACL

>member
-1 MHLSRLQLLLIY
+1 
-13 LEEKSK
+13 
-19 KMKKNRKFLSLF
+19 MKKNRKFLSLF

-43 GEGNNTNAPSNT
+43 GERNKTSAPSNT
-55 GNVTTPSTP
+55 GNVTTPSTPSTP

-97 PSDGSATTERYYVR
+97 PSDGSATKERYYVR
-111 ATIKSIDNAD
+111 ATIKSIDDAGF
-121 YGAMT
+121 GAMT

-133 LSVYGT
+133 LYVYGT

-171 SKTPEIKSGWI
+171 NKTPEIKSGWI

-187 GTPSWS
+187 GIPSWS

-204 AREAD
+204 AREAA

-226 SGMKP
+226 NGMKP

-249 IAIAVAVGNK
+249 IAIEVAVGNK

-268 FIPSKEASSAKKF
+268 FIASKEASSAKKF

-319 TSPSDNITSLIYH
+319 TSPSANITSLIYH

-408 EDNNN
+408 EDNN

-428 YGLEQFDTVYS
+428 YGLEQFDTSYS
-439 ADPKKEMLTSVT
+439 ADPEKEMLTSVT

-473 FETGKDGKVIFHIN
+473 FENGEDGKVIFHIN
-487 NETEGTVTITVTGHL
+487 SGSEGTATITVTGHL

-507 FSKTMDIKI
+507 FSKSMDIKI

-530 AIDASKDTEL
+530 AIDASKGTEL

-550 VNKDGFYLI
+550 VNKNGFYLI
-559 DDTGSLAVV
+559 DETGSLAVV
-568 MNSRDELEGL
+568 MNSTDEFNGL

-588 KRDLFASSRKGTPSY
+588 KRDLFASARNGTPSY
-603 FERCMTGCQIV
+603 FESCMTGCQIV
-614 KNEFGNV
+614 KNEFGNE

-631 KTLADLIALPVANNY
+631 KTLADLIALPVADNY

-681 CTNAAGQYGWIKPYE
+681 CTNASSQYQWINPYV

-709 NWNDKNYFTACL
+709 NWNNKNYYTACL

-727 NGNKVMNTLNF
+727 NGNKVMNTFNF

>member
-1 MHLSRLQLLLIY
+1 
-13 LEEKSK
+13 
-19 KMKKNRKFLSLF
+19 
-31 LSVLSCATLVSC
+31 
-43 GEGNNTNAPSNT
+43 
-55 GNVTTPSTP
+55 
-64 SAPSSKPST
+64 
-73 DENNSSKNEDE
+73 
-84 KKIYTIAELIAMM
+84 M
-97 PSDGSATTERYYVR
+97 PSDGSVTTERYYVK

-121 YGAMT
+121 SGSMT
-126 IEDSTGT
+126 IEDPTGT

-171 SKTPEIKSGWI
+171 NKTPEIKSGWI

-187 GTPSWS
+187 GIPSWS

-204 AREAD
+204 AREAA

-226 SGMKP
+226 NGMKP

-249 IAIAVAVGNK
+249 IAIEVAVGNK

-268 FIPSKEASSAKKF
+268 FIASKEASSAKKF

-294 LSNDESTNDLDLSF
+294 LSNDEATNDLDLSF

-319 TSPSDNITSLIYH
+319 TSPSANITSLIYH

-342 EGQSFVNYYIDDL
+342 EGQNFVNYYIDDL

-363 YTACDGKDFAWMDQY
+363 YTACDGNDFAWMDQY

-408 EDNNN
+408 EDNN
-413 YQFDKAEAPKFAVEY
+413 YQFDKADAPKFAVEY

-439 ADPKKEMLTSVT
+439 ADPEKEMLTSVT

-466 NNTALAY
+466 SNTDLAY
-473 FETGKDGKVIFHIN
+473 FETGEDGKVIFHIN
-487 NETEGTVTITVTGHL
+487 SGTEGTATITVTGHL
-502 DGQTD
+502 DDQTD
-507 FSKTMDIKI
+507 FSKIMNIKI
-516 TKPVDVSSAVNVKA
+516 TKPVDVSLAVNVKA
-530 AIDASKDTEL
+530 AIDASKGTEL

-550 VNKDGFYLI
+550 VNKNGFYLI
-559 DDTGSLAVV
+559 DETGSLAVV
-568 MNSRDELEGL
+568 MNSRDEFNGL

-588 KRDLFASSRKGTPSY
+588 KRDLFASARNGTPSY
-603 FERCMTGCQIV
+603 FESCMTGCQIV

-631 KTLADLIALPVANNY
+631 KTLADLIALPVTDNY

-671 KDGDSEMRLY
+671 KDGDSKMRLY
-681 CTNAAGQYGWIKPYE
+681 CTNASSQYQWINPYV

-709 NWNDKNYFTACL
+709 NWNNKNYYTACL

-727 NGNKVMNTLNF
+727 NGNKVMNTFNF

>member
-1 MHLSRLQLLLIY
+1 
-13 LEEKSK
+13 
-19 KMKKNRKFLSLF
+19 MKKNRKFLSLF

-43 GEGNNTNAPSNT
+43 GEGNNTSAPSNT
-55 GNVTTPSTP
+55 GTVTTPSTP

-97 PSDGSATTERYYVR
+97 PSDGSVTTERYYVK
-111 ATIKSIDNAD
+111 AEIKSIDNAD

-126 IEDSTGT
+126 IEDPTGT

-161 LLYGTIQNYK
+161 LLYGTIQNYQ

-187 GTPSWS
+187 GIPTWS

-204 AREAD
+204 AREAA

-226 SGMKP
+226 NGMKP

-249 IAIAVAVGNK
+249 IAIEVAVGNK

-268 FIPSKEASSAKKF
+268 FIASKEASSAKKF

-319 TSPSDNITSLIYH
+319 TSPSANITSLIYH

-408 EDNNN
+408 EDNN

-428 YGLEQFDTVYS
+428 YGLEQFDTSYS
-439 ADPKKEMLTSVT
+439 ADPEKEMLTSVT

-473 FETGKDGKVIFHIN
+473 FENGEEGKVIFHIN
-487 NETEGTVTITVTGHL
+487 SGSEGTATITVTGHL

-507 FSKTMDIKI
+507 FSKSMDIKI

-530 AIDASKDTEL
+530 AIDASKGTEL

-550 VNKDGFYLI
+550 VNKNGFYLI
-559 DDTGSLAVV
+559 DETGSLAVV
-568 MNSRDELEGL
+568 MNSTDEFNGL

-588 KRDLFASSRKGTPSY
+588 KRDLFASARNGTPSY
-603 FERCMTGCQIV
+603 FESCMTGCQIV
-614 KNEFGNV
+614 KNEFGNE

-631 KTLADLIALPVANNY
+631 KTLADLIALPVTDNY

-681 CTNAAGQYGWIKPYE
+681 CTNASSQYQWINPYV

-709 NWNDKNYFTACL
+709 NWNNKNYYTACL

-727 NGNKVMNTLNF
+727 NGNKVMNTFNF

>member
-1 MHLSRLQLLLIY
+1 
-13 LEEKSK
+13 
-19 KMKKNRKFLSLF
+19 MKKNRKFLSLF

-43 GEGNNTNAPSNT
+43 GEGNKTSAP
-55 GNVTTPSTP
+55 VTTPST
-64 SAPSSKPST
+64 
-73 DENNSSKNEDE
+73 KNEDE
-84 KKIYTIAELIAMM
+84 RKIYTIAELIAMM
-97 PSDGSATTERYYVR
+97 PSDGSVTTERYYVR
-111 ATIKSIDNAD
+111 AKIKSIDDAS

-126 IEDSTGT
+126 IEDPTGT

-139 YSSDGAKRYSELDEK
+139 YGSDGVKRYSELDEK

-171 SKTPEIKSGWI
+171 NKTPEIKSGWI

-193 EDDYTEMTIGE
+193 EDDYTEMTIGA
-204 AREAD
+204 AREAA

-226 SGMKP
+226 DGMKP

-249 IAIAVAVGNK
+249 IAITVAIGNK

-268 FIPSKEASSAKKF
+268 YIPSKEANSAKKF

-342 EGQSFVNYYIDDL
+342 EGQNFVNYYIDDL

-413 YQFDKAEAPKFAVEY
+413 YQFVKAEAPKFAVEY

-439 ADPKKEMLTSVT
+439 ADPEKEMLTSVT
-451 SDLLNFG
+451 SDLLKFG

-466 NNTALAY
+466 NNTDLAY
-473 FETGKDGKVIFHIN
+473 FETGEDGKVIFHIN
-487 NETEGTVTITVTGHL
+487 SGSEGTATITVTGHL

-516 TKPVDVSSAVNVKA
+516 VKPVDVSLAVNVKA
-530 AIDASKDTEL
+530 AIDASKGTEL

-550 VNKDGFYLI
+550 VNKNGFYLI
-559 DDTGSLAVV
+559 DETGSLAVV
-568 MNSRDELEGL
+568 MNSTDEFNGL

-588 KRDLFASSRKGTPSY
+588 KRDLFASVRNGGTPSY
-603 FERCMTGCQIV
+603 FESCMTGCQIV

-631 KTLADLIALPVANNY
+631 KTLADLIALPVADNS

-681 CTNAAGQYGWIKPYE
+681 CTNAAGQYQWIKSYV

-709 NWNDKNYFTACL
+709 NWNNKNYYTACL

>member
-1 MHLSRLQLLLIY
+1 
-13 LEEKSK
+13 
-19 KMKKNRKFLSLF
+19 MKKNRKFLSLF

-43 GEGNNTNAPSNT
+43 GEGNKTSAPSNT
-55 GNVTTPSTP
+55 GTVTTPSTP

-111 ATIKSIDNAD
+111 ATIKSIDDA
-121 YGAMT
+121 GFGSMT

-139 YSSDGAKRYSELDEK
+139 YSADGAKRYSELDEK

-171 SKTPEIKSGWI
+171 NKTPEIKSGWI

-187 GTPSWS
+187 GIPSWS
-193 EDDYTEMTIGE
+193 EDDYTEMTIGA
-204 AREAD
+204 AREAA

-249 IAIAVAVGNK
+249 IATSVAIGNK

-268 FIPSKEASSAKKF
+268 FIASKEANSAKKF

-294 LSNDESTNDLDLSF
+294 LSNDEATNDLDLSF
-308 AQEKTVKEVIE
+308 VQEKTVKEVIE
-319 TSPSDNITSLIYH
+319 TSPSANITSLIYH

-363 YTACDGKDFAWMDQY
+363 YTACDGNDFAWMDQY

-408 EDNNN
+408 EDNN
-413 YQFDKAEAPKFAVEY
+413 YQFKKADAPKFAVEY

-439 ADPKKEMLTSVT
+439 ADPEKEMLTSVT

-466 NNTALAY
+466 NNTDLAY
-473 FETGKDGKVIFHIN
+473 FETGKDGKVIFHVN
-487 NETEGTVTITVTGHL
+487 SGSEGTATITVTGHL

-507 FSKTMDIKI
+507 FSKTMNIKI
-516 TKPVDVSSAVNVKA
+516 TKPVDVSLAVNVKA
-530 AIDASKDTEL
+530 AIDASKGTEL

-550 VNKDGFYLI
+550 VNKNGFYLI
-559 DDTGSLAVV
+559 DETGSLAVV
-568 MNSRDELEGL
+568 MNSTDEFNGL

-588 KRDLFASSRKGTPSY
+588 KRDLFASARNGTPSY
-603 FERCMTGCQIV
+603 FESCMTGCQIV
-614 KNEFGNV
+614 KNEFGNE

-631 KTLADLIALPVANNY
+631 KTLADLIALPVADNY

-681 CTNAAGQYGWIKPYE
+681 CTNASSQYQWINPYV

-709 NWNDKNYFTACL
+709 NWNNKNYYTACL

-727 NGNKVMNTLNF
+727 NGNKVMNTFNF

>member
-1 MHLSRLQLLLIY
+1 
-13 LEEKSK
+13 
-19 KMKKNRKFLSLF
+19 MKKNRKFLSLF

-43 GEGNNTNAPSNT
+43 GEGNKTSAP
-55 GNVTTPSTP
+55 VTTPST
-64 SAPSSKPST
+64 
-73 DENNSSKNEDE
+73 KNEDE
-84 KKIYTIAELIAMM
+84 RKIYTIAELIAMM
-97 PSDGSATTERYYVR
+97 PSDGSVTTERYYVR
-111 ATIKSIDNAD
+111 AKIKSIDDAS

-126 IEDSTGT
+126 IEDPTGT

-139 YSSDGAKRYSELDEK
+139 YGSDGVKRYSELDEK
-154 PVKGDTV
+154 PVEGDTV
-161 LLYGTIQNYK
+161 LLYGTIQNFQ

-193 EDDYTEMTIGE
+193 EDDYTKMTIGE
-204 AREAD
+204 AREAA

-243 YVYDNQ
+243 YVYDSK
-249 IAIAVAVGNK
+249 IATAVAIGNK

-268 FIPSKEASSAKKF
+268 YIPSKEASSAKKF

-294 LSNDESTNDLDLSF
+294 LSNDEATNDLDLSF
-308 AQEKTVKEVIE
+308 AQEKTLKEVIE
-319 TSPSDNITSLIYH
+319 TSPSANITSMIYH

-342 EGQSFVNYYIDDL
+342 EGQKFVNYYIDDL

-439 ADPKKEMLTSVT
+439 ADPEKEMLTSVT
-451 SDLLNFG
+451 SDLLKFG

-466 NNTALAY
+466 NNTDLAY
-473 FETGKDGKVIFHIN
+473 FETGEDGKVIFHIN
-487 NETEGTVTITVTGHL
+487 SGTEGTATITVTGHL
-502 DGQTD
+502 DDQTD

-516 TKPVDVSSAVNVKA
+516 VKPVDVSSAVNVKA

-550 VNKDGFYLI
+550 VNKNGFYLI
-559 DDTGSLAVV
+559 DETGSLAVV
-568 MNSRDELEGL
+568 MNSTDEFNGL

-588 KRDLFASSRKGTPSY
+588 KRDLFASVRNGGTPSY
-603 FERCMTGCQIV
+603 FESCMTGCQIV

-631 KTLADLIALPVANNY
+631 KTLADLIALPVADNS

-681 CTNAAGQYGWIKPYE
+681 CTNAAGQYQWIKSYV

-709 NWNDKNYFTACL
+709 NWNNKNYYTACL

>member
-1 MHLSRLQLLLIY
+1 
-13 LEEKSK
+13 
-19 KMKKNRKFLSLF
+19 MKKNHKFLSLF

-43 GEGNNTNAPSNT
+43 GEGNKTSAP
-55 GNVTTPSTP
+55 VTTPSI
-64 SAPSSKPST
+64 
-73 DENNSSKNEDE
+73 KNEDE
-84 KKIYTIAELIAMM
+84 RKIYTIAELIAMM

-111 ATIKSIDNAD
+111 AKIKSIDNAM

-133 LSVYGT
+133 LSVWGAYG
-139 YSSDGAKRYSELDEK
+139 SDGVKKYSELDEK
-154 PVKGDTV
+154 PVEGDTV
-161 LLYGTIQNYK
+161 LLYGTIQNFQ
-171 SKTPEIKSGWI
+171 SKTPEIKIGWI

-204 AREAD
+204 AREAA

-231 NGFIIVGDNSSI
+231 NGFIIVGDDSSI
-243 YVYDNQ
+243 YVYDSK
-249 IAIAVAVGNK
+249 IATAVAIGNK

-268 FIPSKEASSAKKF
+268 FIASKEASSAKKF

-287 QLIDGHL
+287 QLIDGHI
-294 LSNDESTNDLDLSF
+294 LSNDEATNDLDLSF

-342 EGQSFVNYYIDDL
+342 EGQNFVNYYIDDL

-363 YTACDGKDFAWMDQY
+363 YTSCDGKDFAWMDQY

-393 STSTG
+393 SSSTG

-408 EDNNN
+408 EDNN
-413 YQFDKAEAPKFAVEY
+413 YQFNIAEAPKFAVEY

-439 ADPKKEMLTSVT
+439 ADPEKEMLTSVT

-466 NNTALAY
+466 NNNDLAY
-473 FETGKDGKVIFHIN
+473 FKTEDGKVIFHIN
-487 NETEGTVTITVTGHL
+487 SGTEGTATITVTGHL

-516 TKPVDVSSAVNVKA
+516 VKPVDVSSAVNVKA
-530 AIDASKDTEL
+530 AIDASKGTEL

-568 MNSRDELEGL
+568 MNSRDELNGL

-603 FERCMTGCQIV
+603 FESCMTGCQIV

-631 KTLADLIALPVANNY
+631 KTLADLIALPVADNY

-681 CTNAAGQYGWIKPYE
+681 CTNAAGQYKWINPYV

-727 NGNKVMNTLNF
+727 NGNKVMNSLNF

>member
-1 MHLSRLQLLLIY
+1 
-13 LEEKSK
+13 
-19 KMKKNRKFLSLF
+19 MKKNRKFLSLF

-43 GEGNNTNAPSNT
+43 GEGNNSSAPSNT
-55 GNVTTPSTP
+55 GTVTTPSTPSTP

-97 PSDGSATTERYYVR
+97 PSDGSVTTERYYVR
-111 ATIKSIDNAD
+111 AKIKSIDDAGF
-121 YGAMT
+121 GAMT
-126 IEDSTGT
+126 IEDPTGT
-133 LSVYGT
+133 LYVYGT
-139 YSSDGAKRYSELDEK
+139 YSADGAKRYSELDEK
-154 PVKGDTV
+154 PVEGDTV
-161 LLYGTIQNYK
+161 LLYGTIQNFK

-187 GTPSWS
+187 GIPSWS
-193 EDDYTEMTIGE
+193 EDDYTKMTIGE
-204 AREAD
+204 AREAA

-243 YVYDNQ
+243 YVYDSK
-249 IAIAVAVGNK
+249 IATAVAIGNK

-268 FIPSKEASSAKKF
+268 FIPSEEASSAKKF

-319 TSPSDNITSLIYH
+319 TSPSANITSLIYH

-342 EGQSFVNYYIDDL
+342 EGQNFVNYYIDDL

-408 EDNNN
+408 EDNN
-413 YQFDKAEAPKFAVEY
+413 YQFNKAEAPKFAVEY

-439 ADPKKEMLTSVT
+439 ADPEKEMLTSVT

-458 TATLSYSS
+458 TATLSYFS

-473 FETGKDGKVIFHIN
+473 FETGKDGKVVFHVN
-487 NETEGTVTITVTGHL
+487 SGSEGTATITVTGHL

-516 TKPVDVSSAVNVKA
+516 VKPVDVSLAVNVKA
-530 AIDASKDTEL
+530 AIDASKGTEL

-550 VNKDGFYLI
+550 VNKNGFYLI

-568 MNSRDELEGL
+568 MNSADEFNGL

-588 KRDLFASSRKGTPSY
+588 KRDLFASARNGTPSY
-603 FERCMTGCQIV
+603 FESCMTGCQIV

-631 KTLADLIALPVANNY
+631 KTLADLIALPVTDNY

-681 CTNAAGQYGWIKPYE
+681 CTNASSQYQWVNPYV

-709 NWNDKNYFTACL
+709 NWNNKNYYTACL

>member
-1 MHLSRLQLLLIY
+1 
-13 LEEKSK
+13 
-19 KMKKNRKFLSLF
+19 MKKNRKFLSLF

-43 GEGNNTNAPSNT
+43 GEGNNTSAPSNT
-55 GNVTTPSTP
+55 GTVTTPSTPSTP

-73 DENNSSKNEDE
+73 DENNSSKNEDA

-97 PSDGSATTERYYVR
+97 PSDGSVTTERYYVK

-121 YGAMT
+121 YGSMT
-126 IEDSTGT
+126 IEDLTGT

-171 SKTPEIKSGWI
+171 NKTPEIKSGWI

-187 GTPSWS
+187 GIPSWS

-204 AREAD
+204 AREAA

-226 SGMKP
+226 NGMKP

-249 IAIAVAVGNK
+249 IAISVAIGNK

-268 FIPSKEASSAKKF
+268 YIPSKEASSAKKF

-294 LSNDESTNDLDLSF
+294 LSNDESTNDLNLSF

-319 TSPSDNITSLIYH
+319 TSPSANITSLIYH

-363 YTACDGKDFAWMDQY
+363 YTACDGNDFAWMDQY

-408 EDNNN
+408 EDNN
-413 YQFDKAEAPKFAVEY
+413 YKFDIAEAPKFAVEY
-428 YGLEQFDTVYS
+428 YGLEQFDTSYS

-473 FETGKDGKVIFHIN
+473 FETGEDGKVIFHIN
-487 NETEGTVTITVTGHL
+487 SGTEGTATITVTGHL
-502 DGQTD
+502 DGQTN

-516 TKPVDVSSAVNVKA
+516 VKPVDVSLAVNVKA
-530 AIDASKDTEL
+530 AIDASKGTEL

-550 VNKDGFYLI
+550 VNKNGFYLI
-559 DDTGSLAVV
+559 DETGSLAVV
-568 MNSRDELEGL
+568 MNSTDEFNGL

-588 KRDLFASSRKGTPSY
+588 KRDLFASARNGTPSY
-603 FERCMTGCQIV
+603 FESCMTGCQIV

-631 KTLADLIALPVANNY
+631 KTLADLIALPVADNY

-681 CTNAAGQYGWIKPYE
+681 CTNASSQYQWINPYV

-709 NWNDKNYFTACL
+709 NWNNKNYYTACL

-727 NGNKVMNTLNF
+727 NGNKVMNTFNF

>member
-1 MHLSRLQLLLIY
+1 
-13 LEEKSK
+13 
-19 KMKKNRKFLSLF
+19 MKKNRKFLSLF

-43 GEGNNTNAPSNT
+43 GEGNNTSAPSNT
-55 GNVTTPSTP
+55 GTVTTPSTPSTP

-111 ATIKSIDNAD
+111 ATIKSIDDAGF
-121 YGAMT
+121 GAMT

-139 YSSDGAKRYSELDEK
+139 YSADGVKRYSELDEK

-171 SKTPEIKSGWI
+171 NKTPEIKSGWI

-193 EDDYTEMTIGE
+193 EDDYTEMTIGA
-204 AREAD
+204 AREAA

-249 IAIAVAVGNK
+249 IATAVAIGNK

-268 FIPSKEASSAKKF
+268 FIASKEASSAKKF

-294 LSNDESTNDLDLSF
+294 LSNDEATNDLDLSF

-319 TSPSDNITSLIYH
+319 TSPSANITSLIYH

-342 EGQSFVNYYIDDL
+342 EGQNFVNYYIDDL

-439 ADPKKEMLTSVT
+439 ADPEKEMLTSVT
-451 SDLLNFG
+451 SELLNFG

-466 NNTALAY
+466 NNTDLAY
-473 FETGKDGKVIFHIN
+473 FETGEDGKVIFHIN
-487 NETEGTVTITVTGHL
+487 SGTEGTATITVTGHL
-502 DGQTD
+502 DGQKD
-507 FSKTMDIKI
+507 FSKTMNIKI
-516 TKPVDVSSAVNVKA
+516 TKPVDVSLAVNVKA
-530 AIDASKDTEL
+530 AIDASKGTEL

-550 VNKDGFYLI
+550 VNKNGFYLI
-559 DDTGSLAVV
+559 DETGSLAVV
-568 MNSRDELEGL
+568 MNSTDEFNGL

-588 KRDLFASSRKGTPSY
+588 KRDLFASVRNGGTPSY
-603 FERCMTGCQIV
+603 FESCMTGCQIV

-631 KTLADLIALPVANNY
+631 KTLADLIALPVADNS

-681 CTNAAGQYGWIKPYE
+681 CTNAAGQYQWIKSYV

-709 NWNDKNYFTACL
+709 NWNNKNYYTACL

>member
-1 MHLSRLQLLLIY
+1 
-13 LEEKSK
+13 
-19 KMKKNRKFLSLF
+19 MKKNRKFLSLF

-43 GEGNNTNAPSNT
+43 GEGNNTSAPSNT
-55 GNVTTPSTP
+55 GTVTTPSTPSTP

-73 DENNSSKNEDE
+73 DENNSSKNEDA

-97 PSDGSATTERYYVR
+97 PSDGSVTTERYYVK

-121 YGAMT
+121 NGSMT
-126 IEDSTGT
+126 IEDLTGT

-171 SKTPEIKSGWI
+171 NKTPEIKSGWI

-187 GTPSWS
+187 GIPSWS

-204 AREAD
+204 AREAA

-226 SGMKP
+226 NGMKP

-249 IAIAVAVGNK
+249 IAISVAIGNK

-268 FIPSKEASSAKKF
+268 YIPSKEASSAKKF

-294 LSNDESTNDLDLSF
+294 LSNDESTNDLNLSF

-319 TSPSDNITSLIYH
+319 TSPSANITSLIYH

-363 YTACDGKDFAWMDQY
+363 YTACDGNDFAWMDQY

-408 EDNNN
+408 EDNN
-413 YQFDKAEAPKFAVEY
+413 YKFDIAEAPKFAVEY
-428 YGLEQFDTVYS
+428 YGLEQFDTSYS

-473 FETGKDGKVIFHIN
+473 FETGEDGKVIFHIN
-487 NETEGTVTITVTGHL
+487 SGTEGTATITVTGHL

-516 TKPVDVSSAVNVKA
+516 VKPVDVSLAVNVKA
-530 AIDASKDTEL
+530 AIDASKGTEL

-550 VNKDGFYLI
+550 VNKNGFYLI
-559 DDTGSLAVV
+559 DETGSLAVV
-568 MNSRDELEGL
+568 MNSTDEFNGL

-588 KRDLFASSRKGTPSY
+588 KRDLFASACNGTPSY
-603 FERCMTGCQIV
+603 FESCMTGCQIV

-631 KTLADLIALPVANNY
+631 KTLADLIALPVTDNY

-681 CTNAAGQYGWIKPYE
+681 CTNASSQYQWINPYV

-709 NWNDKNYFTACL
+709 NWNNKNYYTACL
-721 LSITDS
+721 LSITDFD
-727 NGNKVMNTLNF
+727 GNKVMNTFNF

>member
-1 MHLSRLQLLLIY
+1 
-13 LEEKSK
+13 
-19 KMKKNRKFLSLF
+19 MKKNRKFLSLF

-43 GEGNNTNAPSNT
+43 GEGNKTSAPSNT

-64 SAPSSKPST
+64 SAPSSKPGT
-73 DENNSSKNEDE
+73 DENNSSKDEDE

-97 PSDGSATTERYYVR
+97 PSDGSVTTERYYVK
-111 ATIKSIDNAD
+111 AEIKSIDNAD

-126 IEDSTGT
+126 IKDPTGT

-139 YSSDGAKRYSELDEK
+139 CSSDGVKRYSELDEK

-171 SKTPEIKSGWI
+171 NKTPEIKSRWI
-182 IEFTK
+182 IEFIK
-187 GTPSWS
+187 GTPTWS

-204 AREAD
+204 AREAA

-226 SGMKP
+226 NGMKP

-249 IAIAVAVGNK
+249 IAIEVAVGNK

-268 FIPSKEASSAKKF
+268 FIASKEASSAKKF

-294 LSNDESTNDLDLSF
+294 LSNDEATNDLDLSF

-342 EGQSFVNYYIDDL
+342 EGQNFVNYYIDDL

-408 EDNNN
+408 EDNN
-413 YQFDKAEAPKFAVEY
+413 YQFNIAEAPKFAVEY

-439 ADPKKEMLTSVT
+439 ADPEKEMLTSVT
-451 SDLLNFG
+451 SELLNFG

-473 FETGKDGKVIFHIN
+473 FETGEDGKVIFHIKSG
-487 NETEGTVTITVTGHL
+487 TEGTATITVTGHL

-516 TKPVDVSSAVNVKA
+516 VKPVDVSSAVNVKA
-530 AIDASKDTEL
+530 AIDASKGTEL

-550 VNKDGFYLI
+550 VNKNGFYLI
-559 DDTGSLAVV
+559 DETGSLAVV
-568 MNSRDELEGL
+568 MKSTDEFKGL

-588 KRDLFASSRKGTPSY
+588 KRDLFASVRNGGTPSY
-603 FERCMTGCQIV
+603 FESCMTGCQIV

-631 KTLADLIALPVANNY
+631 KTLADLIALPVTDNY

-654 TAGLKFVSTK
+654 TAGLEFVATK

-671 KDGDSEMRLY
+671 KDGDNKMQLY
-681 CTNAAGQYGWIKPYE
+681 CTNAAGQYQWIKSYV
-696 DDTKTYTMEVAVC
+696 DDTKTYAMEVAVC
-709 NWNDKNYFTACL
+709 NWNNKSKYKACL

>member
-1 MHLSRLQLLLIY
+1 
-13 LEEKSK
+13 
-19 KMKKNRKFLSLF
+19 
-31 LSVLSCATLVSC
+31 
-43 GEGNNTNAPSNT
+43 
-55 GNVTTPSTP
+55 
-64 SAPSSKPST
+64 
-73 DENNSSKNEDE
+73 
-84 KKIYTIAELIAMM
+84 
-97 PSDGSATTERYYVR
+97 
-111 ATIKSIDNAD
+111 
-121 YGAMT
+121 
-126 IEDSTGT
+126 
-133 LSVYGT
+133 
-139 YSSDGAKRYSELDEK
+139 
-154 PVKGDTV
+154 
-161 LLYGTIQNYK
+161 
-171 SKTPEIKSGWI
+171 
-182 IEFTK
+182 
-187 GTPSWS
+187 
-193 EDDYTEMTIGE
+193 MTIGE
-204 AREAD
+204 AREAA

-226 SGMKP
+226 NGMKP

-249 IAIAVAVGNK
+249 IAIEVAVGNK

-268 FIPSKEASSAKKF
+268 FIASKEASSAKKF

-294 LSNDESTNDLDLSF
+294 LSNDEATNDLDLSF

-319 TSPSDNITSLIYH
+319 TSPSANITSLIYH

-342 EGQSFVNYYIDDL
+342 EGQNFVNYYIDDL

-363 YTACDGKDFAWMDQY
+363 YTACDGNDFAWMDQY

-408 EDNNN
+408 EDNN
-413 YQFDKAEAPKFAVEY
+413 YQFDKADAPKFAVEY

-439 ADPKKEMLTSVT
+439 ADPEKEMLTSVT

-466 NNTALAY
+466 SNTDLAY
-473 FETGKDGKVIFHIN
+473 FKTGEDGKVIFHIN
-487 NETEGTVTITVTGHL
+487 SGTEGTATITVTGHL

-507 FSKTMDIKI
+507 FSKTMNIKI
-516 TKPVDVSSAVNVKA
+516 TKPVDVSLAVNVKA
-530 AIDASKDTEL
+530 AIDASKGTEL

-550 VNKDGFYLI
+550 VNKNGFYLI
-559 DDTGSLAVV
+559 DETGSLAVV
-568 MNSRDELEGL
+568 MNSTDEFNGL

-588 KRDLFASSRKGTPSY
+588 KRDLFASARNGTPSY
-603 FERCMTGCQIV
+603 FESCMTGCQIV

-631 KTLADLIALPVANNY
+631 KTLADLIALPVTDNY

-681 CTNAAGQYGWIKPYE
+681 CTNAASQYQWINSYV

-709 NWNDKNYFTACL
+709 NWNNKNYYTACL

-727 NGNKVMNTLNF
+727 NGNKVMNTFNF

>member
-1 MHLSRLQLLLIY
+1 
-13 LEEKSK
+13 
-19 KMKKNRKFLSLF
+19 MKKNRKFLSLF

-43 GEGNNTNAPSNT
+43 GEGNNTSAPSNT
-55 GNVTTPSTP
+55 GTVTTPSTPSTP

-111 ATIKSIDNAD
+111 ATIKSIDDA
-121 YGAMT
+121 GFGSMT
-126 IEDSTGT
+126 IEDPTGT

-139 YSSDGAKRYSELDEK
+139 YSADGAKRYSELDEK

-171 SKTPEIKSGWI
+171 NKTPEIKSGWI

-187 GTPSWS
+187 GTPTWS

-204 AREAD
+204 AREAA

-226 SGMKP
+226 DGMKP

-249 IAIAVAVGNK
+249 IAITVAIGNK

-268 FIPSKEASSAKKF
+268 FIASKEANSAKKF

-294 LSNDESTNDLDLSF
+294 LSNDEATNDLDLSF

-319 TSPSDNITSLIYH
+319 TSPSANITSLIYH

-342 EGQSFVNYYIDDL
+342 EGQNFVNYYIDDL

-363 YTACDGKDFAWMDQY
+363 YTACDGNDFAWMDQY

-408 EDNNN
+408 EDNN
-413 YQFDKAEAPKFAVEY
+413 YQFDKADAPKFAVEY

-439 ADPKKEMLTSVT
+439 ADPEKEMLTSVT

-466 NNTALAY
+466 SNTDLAY
-473 FETGKDGKVIFHIN
+473 FETGKDGKVIFHIKSGS
-487 NETEGTVTITVTGHL
+487 EGTATITVTGHL

-507 FSKTMDIKI
+507 FSKTMNIKI
-516 TKPVDVSSAVNVKA
+516 TKPVDVSLAVNVKA
-530 AIDASKDTEL
+530 AIDASKGTEL

-550 VNKDGFYLI
+550 VNKNGFYLI
-559 DDTGSLAVV
+559 DETGSLAVV
-568 MNSRDELEGL
+568 MNSTDEFNGL

-588 KRDLFASSRKGTPSY
+588 KRDLFASARNGTPSY
-603 FERCMTGCQIV
+603 FESCMTGCQIV

-631 KTLADLIALPVANNY
+631 KTLADLIALPVTDNY

-681 CTNAAGQYGWIKPYE
+681 CTNASSQYQWINPYV

-709 NWNDKNYFTACL
+709 NWNNKNYYTACL

-727 NGNKVMNTLNF
+727 NGNKVMNTFNF

>member
-1 MHLSRLQLLLIY
+1 
-13 LEEKSK
+13 
-19 KMKKNRKFLSLF
+19 MKKNRKFFSLF

-43 GEGNNTNAPSNT
+43 GEGNKTSAP
-55 GNVTTPSTP
+55 VTTPSI
-64 SAPSSKPST
+64 
-73 DENNSSKNEDE
+73 KNEDE
-84 KKIYTIAELIAMM
+84 RKIYTIAELIAMM
-97 PSDGSATTERYYVR
+97 PSDGSVTTERYYVR
-111 ATIKSIDNAD
+111 AKIKSIDNAM

-133 LSVYGT
+133 LSVWGAYG
-139 YSSDGAKRYSELDEK
+139 SDGVKKYSELDEK

-171 SKTPEIKSGWI
+171 NKTPEIKSGWI
-182 IEFTK
+182 IEFKK

-204 AREAD
+204 AREAA

-226 SGMKP
+226 NGMKP

-249 IAIAVAVGNK
+249 IAITVAIGNK

-268 FIPSKEASSAKKF
+268 FIASKEASSAKKF

-294 LSNDESTNDLDLSF
+294 LSNDEATNDLDLSF

-342 EGQSFVNYYIDDL
+342 EGQNFVNYYIDDL
-355 DGKTGSYV
+355 DGKIGSYV
-363 YTACDGKDFAWMDQY
+363 YTSCDGKDFAWMDQY

-428 YGLEQFDTVYS
+428 YGLEQFDTAYS
-439 ADPKKEMLTSVT
+439 ADPEKEMLTSVT

-466 NNTALAY
+466 NNNDLAY
-473 FETGKDGKVIFHIN
+473 FKTEDGKVIFHIN
-487 NETEGTVTITVTGHL
+487 SGTEGTATITVTGHL

-516 TKPVDVSSAVNVKA
+516 VKPVDVSSAVNVKA
-530 AIDASKDTEL
+530 AIDASKGTEL

-559 DDTGSLAVV
+559 DETGSLAVV
-568 MNSRDELEGL
+568 MNSRDELNGL

-588 KRDLFASSRKGTPSY
+588 KRDLFASSSKGTPSY
-603 FERCMTGCQIV
+603 FESCMTGCQIV

-631 KTLADLIALPVANNY
+631 KTLADLIALPVADDY

-681 CTNAAGQYGWIKPYE
+681 CTNAAGQYKWINPYV

>member
-1 MHLSRLQLLLIY
+1 
-13 LEEKSK
+13 
-19 KMKKNRKFLSLF
+19 MKKNRKFLSLF

-43 GEGNNTNAPSNT
+43 GEGNKTSAPSNT

-73 DENNSSKNEDE
+73 DENNSSKDEDE

-97 PSDGSATTERYYVR
+97 PSDGSATTERYYVK
-111 ATIKSIDNAD
+111 AKIKSIDDAS

-139 YSSDGAKRYSELDEK
+139 YGSDGVKRYSELDEK
-154 PVKGDTV
+154 PVEGDTV
-161 LLYGTIQNYK
+161 LLYGTIQNFQ
-171 SKTPEIKSGWI
+171 SKTPEINSGWI

-204 AREAD
+204 AREAS

-231 NGFIIVGDNSSI
+231 NGFIIVGDKSSI
-243 YVYDNQ
+243 YVYDSK
-249 IAIAVAVGNK
+249 IATAVAIGNK

-268 FIPSKEASSAKKF
+268 FIASKEASSAKKF

-287 QLIDGHL
+287 QLIDGHI
-294 LSNDESTNDLDLSF
+294 LSNDEATNALDLSF

-342 EGQSFVNYYIDDL
+342 EGQNFVNYYIDDL

-363 YTACDGKDFAWMDQY
+363 YTSCDGKDFAWMDQY

-408 EDNNN
+408 EDNN
-413 YQFDKAEAPKFAVEY
+413 YQFNIAEAPKFAVEY

-439 ADPKKEMLTSVT
+439 ADPEKEMLTSVT
-451 SDLLNFG
+451 SELLNFG

-466 NNTALAY
+466 NNTDLAY
-473 FETGKDGKVIFHIN
+473 FEIGKDGKVVFHIKN
-487 NETEGTVTITVTGHL
+487 GTEGTATITVTGHL
-502 DGQTD
+502 DGQKD

-516 TKPVDVSSAVNVKA
+516 VKPVDLSSAVNVKA
-530 AIDASKDTEL
+530 AIDASKGTEL

-550 VNKDGFYLI
+550 VNKNGFYLI
-559 DDTGSLAVV
+559 DETGSLAVV
-568 MNSRDELEGL
+568 MNSKDELKGL

-603 FERCMTGCQIV
+603 FESCMTGCQIV

-631 KTLADLIALPVANNY
+631 KTLADLIALPVADNY

-671 KDGDSEMRLY
+671 KDGDDEMRLY
-681 CTNAAGQYGWIKPYE
+681 CTNAAGQYQWIKSYV

>member
-1 MHLSRLQLLLIY
+1 
-13 LEEKSK
+13 
-19 KMKKNRKFLSLF
+19 MKKNRKFLSLF

-43 GEGNNTNAPSNT
+43 GEGNNTSAPSNT
-55 GNVTTPSTP
+55 GNVTTPSTPSTP

-111 ATIKSIDNAD
+111 ATIKSIDDAGF
-121 YGAMT
+121 GAMT

-139 YSSDGAKRYSELDEK
+139 YSSDGVKRYSELDEK

-171 SKTPEIKSGWI
+171 NKTPEIKSGWI

-187 GTPSWS
+187 GIPSWS

-204 AREAD
+204 AREAS

-249 IAIAVAVGNK
+249 IATAVAIGNK

-268 FIPSKEASSAKKF
+268 FIASKEASSAKKF

-294 LSNDESTNDLDLSF
+294 LSNDEATNDLDLSF

-342 EGQSFVNYYIDDL
+342 EGQNFVNYYIDDL

-428 YGLEQFDTVYS
+428 YGLEQFNTVYS
-439 ADPKKEMLTSVT
+439 ADPEKEMLTSVT
-451 SDLLNFG
+451 SDLLKFG

-466 NNTALAY
+466 NNTDLAY
-473 FETGKDGKVIFHIN
+473 FETGEDGKVIFHIN
-487 NETEGTVTITVTGHL
+487 SGSEGTATITVTGHL

-507 FSKTMDIKI
+507 FSKTMNIKI
-516 TKPVDVSSAVNVKA
+516 TKPVDVSLAVNVKA
-530 AIDASKDTEL
+530 AIDASKGTEL

-550 VNKDGFYLI
+550 VNKNGFYLI
-559 DDTGSLAVV
+559 DETGSLAVV
-568 MNSRDELEGL
+568 MNSTDEFNGL

-588 KRDLFASSRKGTPSY
+588 KRDLFASVRNGGTPSY
-603 FERCMTGCQIV
+603 FESCMTGCQIV

-631 KTLADLIALPVANNY
+631 KTLADLIALPVADNS

-681 CTNAAGQYGWIKPYE
+681 CTNAAGQYQWIKSYV

-709 NWNDKNYFTACL
+709 NWNNKNYYTACL